1 MRRTFTILFLFFSA
15 VALDAQVLE
24 PVTWSFRS
32 EKTGDNT
39 FDLVMTADLEDN
51 WHLYAMDIEEGG
63 PIATSFTFEPGNGY
77 MLSGKT
83 VEVTKPE
90 VKFDNSFGM
99 NIGMHSGTAEFRQKV
114 TVTGSPVTVKG
125 YVTFMSCDDK
135 QCLPP
140 RDVEF
145 AFELRG
151 GVAAAAK
158 PADEKI
164 TATQEADAGTDDA
177 TTAGTDA
184 ATTAGTEATTG
195 TATGVETDAE
205 ASSTVAE
212 LKTAESADDISFA
225 EGQTEPVTA
234 TDTTSG
240 KQGKGFLKFF
250 LLSMLA
256 GLAGILT
263 PCVFPMIPMTVAFFS
278 QGSGKK
284 GSAVGKA
291 LFFGLTIVILYSL
304 LGIIVS
310 LTSAGAGFANTL
322 STHWIPNVIFFL
334 LFLVFAAS
342 FFGAFEIVLPAKW
355 VSSSDSKVD
364 RGGALATFFLG
375 VTTVLVSFSCTGP
388 IVGALLV
395 EAASGDVLRPT
406 IGMFGFGLAF
416 ALPFTLFALFPS
428 WMNKMPKSG
437 GWLNSVK
444 VVLGFIILAFS
455 LKFASTID
463 TVYNLGILSRDI
475 YLAIWIVLFVL
486 LGIYLMGKIKFSHD
500 SDVPHIGVFRL
511 VLIIA
516 SFTFALYLVPGL
528 FGAPLTRI
536 SALLPP
542 RETSGF
548 NLIKAISEN
557 RGATAPGAIAP
568 GAMGTAGAAICGTPK
583 YSDFLHFEYGLQ
595 GYFDLEEGL
604 ACAKQLNK
612 PVLIDFKGHACA
624 NCKEMDARVWSDPE
638 VQRRI
643 RENFVLVG
651 LYVDDRTKLP
661 DNEVFVSKVD
671 GKEKK
676 TMGKKNEDIEIS
688 MFNTNTLP
696 LYAIVDPSGKP
707 LIETRGTDFDIQA
720 YIDWLDRGADTFQ
733 NR

>member
-1 MRRTFTILFLFFSA
+1 MANRKSLAFAAFLLIHTAF
-15 VALDAQVLE
+15 VNAQVLE
-24 PVTWSFRS
+24 PVAWSFKS
-32 EKTGDNT
+32 EKTAENNYEI
-39 FDLVMTADLEDN
+39 VMTATIDDT
-51 WHLYAMDIEEGG
+51 WHLYAMDLPEGG
-63 PIATSFTFEPGNGY
+63 PVATSFTFETPQDY
-77 MLSGKT
+77 TLDGKP
-83 VEVTKPE
+83 VAINQPE

-99 NIGMHSGTAEFRQKV
+99 DIGMHSGTVEFRQKI
-114 TVTGSPVTVKG
+114 TVSKLPVTVSG
-125 YVTFMSCDDK
+125 FVTFMSCDDS

-145 AFELRG
+145 SVNIG
-151 GVAAAAK
+151 GDTVTSS
-158 PADEKI
+158 PADE
-164 TATQEADAGTDDA
+164 QEAGT
-177 TTAGTDA
+177 
-184 ATTAGTEATTG
+184 
-195 TATGVETDAE
+195 
-205 ASSTVAE
+205 TV
-212 LKTAESADDISFA
+212 
-225 EGQTEPVTA
+225 PV
-234 TDTTSG
+234 D
-240 KQGKGFLKFF
+240 KPRKGFLKFF

-278 QGSGKK
+278 QGGGSK

-291 LFFGLTIVILYSL
+291 LIFGLTIVLLYSS

-322 STHWIPNVIFFL
+322 STHWIPNL
-334 LFLVFAAS
+334 LFFSLFLIFAAS
-342 FFGAFEIVLPAKW
+342 FFGAFEMVLPSKW
-355 VSSSDSKVD
+355 VSSTDSKVD
-364 RGGALATFFLG
+364 RGGAVAAFFLG
-375 VTTVLVSFSCTGP
+375 LTTVLVSFSCTGP

-428 WMNKMPKSG
+428 WMQKMPKSG

-444 VVLGFIILAFS
+444 VVLGFIMLAFS

-486 LGIYLMGKIKFSHD
+486 LGIYLMGKIKFAHD

-548 NLIKAISEN
+548 NLLKAISEN
-557 RGATAPGAIAP
+557 RGSAAPGIMMPGSLAP
-568 GAMGTAGAAICGTPK
+568 GTIAGGTLTTAGASLCEEPK
-583 YSDFLHFEYGLQ
+583 YADFLHFEYGLQ
-595 GYFDLEEGL
+595 GYFDLEQGL
-604 ACAKQLNK
+604 ACARKLGK

-624 NCKEMDARVWSDPE
+624 NCKEMDARVWSDPG
-638 VQRRI
+638 VQQRLRD
-643 RENFVLVG
+643 NFVLVA
-651 LYVDDRTKLP
+651 LYVDDRT
-661 DNEVFVSKVD
+661 
-671 GKEKK
+671 
-676 TMGKKNEDIEIS
+676 
-688 MFNTNTLP
+688 
-696 LYAIVDPSGKP
+696 
-707 LIETRGTDFDIQA
+707 
-720 YIDWLDRGADTFQ
+720 
-733 NR
+733 

>member
-1 MRRTFTILFLFFSA
+1 MKYKMMIRPIAFLVLLLSA
-15 VALDAQVLE
+15 VTLRSQVLE
-24 PVTWSFRS
+24 PATWSFRS

-39 FDLVMTADLEDN
+39 FELVMTAEMEKG
-51 WHLYAMDIEEGG
+51 WHLYAMDIEPGG
-63 PIATSFTFEPGNGY
+63 PIPTSFTFQPGNGFI
-77 MLSGKT
+77 LQGKT
-83 VEVTKPE
+83 FEVSRPE

-99 NIGMHSGTAEFRQKV
+99 NIGMHSGKAEFRQKV
-114 TVTGSPVTVKG
+114 TVSQSPVTVKG
-125 YVTFMSCDDK
+125 SVTFMSCDDK

-145 AFELRG
+145 ALELRG
-151 GVAAAAK
+151 TGTYTAVGDDQATSTETGLVTAQQGVAGSLDIATVQTAAGGQLSTSVTPAEK
-158 PADEKI
+158 P
-164 TATQEADAGTDDA
+164 
-177 TTAGTDA
+177 
-184 ATTAGTEATTG
+184 
-195 TATGVETDAE
+195 
-205 ASSTVAE
+205 
-212 LKTAESADDISFA
+212 
-225 EGQTEPVTA
+225 
-234 TDTTSG
+234 
-240 KQGKGFLKFF
+240 GKGFLKFF

-256 GLAGILT
+256 GFAGILT

-278 QGSGKK
+278 QGNRKK
-284 GSAVGKA
+284 GSAIGQAVI
-291 LFFGLTIVILYSL
+291 FGLTIILLYSS

-322 STHWIPNVIFFL
+322 STHWIPNLLFFA

-342 FFGAFEIVLPAKW
+342 FFGAFEIVLPSKW
-355 VSSSDSKVD
+355 VSSTDSKVD
-364 RGGALATFFLG
+364 KGGALAAFFLG
-375 VTTVLVSFSCTGP
+375 LTTVLVSFSCTGP

-444 VVLGFIILAFS
+444 VVLGFIMLAFS
-455 LKFASTID
+455 LKFASTVD
-463 TVYNLGILSRDI
+463 TVYKLGILSRDI
-475 YLAIWIVLFVL
+475 YLAIWIVLFIL
-486 LGIYLMGKIKFSHD
+486 LGIYLMGKIRFSHD
-500 SDVPHIGVFRL
+500 SDVPHIGIFRL

-548 NLIKAISEN
+548 NLLKAISEN
-557 RGATAPGAIAP
+557 RGAAGTGSYVPGAA
-568 GAMGTAGAAICGTPK
+568 GTAGAAICGTPK

-595 GYFDLEEGL
+595 GYFDLEEAL
-604 ACAKQLNK
+604 ACAAQLDR

-624 NCKEMDARVWSDPE
+624 NCKKMDALVWSDPE

-661 DNEVFVSKVD
+661 EDEVYVSKVD
-671 GKEKK
+671 GKEKR

-696 LYAIVDPSGKP
+696 LYAIVDPSGTP
-707 LIETRGTDFDIQA
+707 LIETRGTDFNIQA
-720 YIDWLDRGADTFQ
+720 YIEWLDRGTEAFR
-733 NR
+733 NK

>member
-1 MRRTFTILFLFFSA
+1 MANRKSL
-15 VALDAQVLE
+15 ALAALLLIHTAFVNAQVLE
-24 PVTWSFRS
+24 PVAWSFKS
-32 EKTGDNT
+32 EKTAENNYDI
-39 FDLVMTADLEDN
+39 VMTATIDN
-51 WHLYAMDIEEGG
+51 TWHLYAMDLPEGG
-63 PIATSFTFEPGNGY
+63 PVATSFTFETPVGY
-77 MLSGKT
+77 TLEGKP
-83 VEVTKPE
+83 VAVNQPE

-99 NIGMHSGTAEFRQKV
+99 DIGMHSGTVEFRQKI
-114 TVTGSPVTVKG
+114 TVSKLPVTVSG
-125 YVTFMSCDDK
+125 FVTFMSCDDT

-145 AFELRG
+145 SVNIWGE
-151 GVAAAAK
+151 VAASAASAEQAAGTTV
-158 PADEKI
+158 PADK
-164 TATQEADAGTDDA
+164 
-177 TTAGTDA
+177 
-184 ATTAGTEATTG
+184 
-195 TATGVETDAE
+195 
-205 ASSTVAE
+205 
-212 LKTAESADDISFA
+212 
-225 EGQTEPVTA
+225 PR
-234 TDTTSG
+234 
-240 KQGKGFLKFF
+240 KGFLKFF

-256 GLAGILT
+256 GFAGILT

-278 QGSGKK
+278 QGTGSK
-284 GSAVGKA
+284 GSAIGKA
-291 LFFGLTIVILYSL
+291 LIFGLSIILLYSS

-322 STHWIPNVIFFL
+322 STHWIPNLLFFT

-342 FFGAFEIVLPAKW
+342 FFGAFEIVLPSKW
-355 VSSSDSKVD
+355 VSTSDSKVD
-364 RGGALATFFLG
+364 RGGALAAFFLG
-375 VTTVLVSFSCTGP
+375 LTTVLVSFSCTGP

-428 WMNKMPKSG
+428 WMQKMPKSG

-444 VVLGFIILAFS
+444 VVLGFIMLAFS
-455 LKFASTID
+455 LKFASTVD

-486 LGIYLMGKIKFSHD
+486 LGMYLMGKIKFSHD
-500 SDVPHIGVFRL
+500 SDVPHIGIFRL

-548 NLIKAISEN
+548 NLLKAIGEN
-557 RGATAPGAIAP
+557 RGTAAPGALVPGTLAP
-568 GAMGTAGAAICGTPK
+568 GTLATAGAALCEEPK
-583 YSDFLHFEYGLQ
+583 YGDFLHFEYGLQ
-595 GYFDLEEGL
+595 GYFDLEQGL
-604 ACAKQLNK
+604 ACAKKLGK

-624 NCKEMDARVWSDPE
+624 NCKEMDARVWSDPG
-638 VQRRI
+638 VQQRLRD
-643 RENFVLVG
+643 NFVLVA

-661 DNEVFVSKVD
+661 ESEVYVSKVD
-671 GKEKK
+671 GKQKK

-696 LYAIVDPSGKP
+696 LYAIVDPDGKP
-707 LIETRGTDFDIQA
+707 LTETRGTNFDIQA
-720 YIDWLDRGADTFQ
+720 YIEWLDRGAEAFRNQ
-733 NR
+733 

>member
-1 MRRTFTILFLFFSA
+1 MRKIPAILLLFITSILA
-15 VALDAQVLE
+15 DAQVLE
-24 PVTWSFRS
+24 PVSWSFTS
-32 EKTGDNT
+32 ESKGNNVYEV
-39 FDLVMTADLEDN
+39 VMTATLDEG
-51 WHLYAMDIEEGG
+51 WHLYAMDLEEGG
-63 PIATSFTFEPGNGY
+63 PVATSFTFEPVTGY
-77 MLSGKT
+77 TLSGKAFT
-83 VEVTKPE
+83 VTEPE
-90 VKFDNSFGM
+90 VKFDNSFDM
-99 NIGMHSGTAEFRQKV
+99 NIGMHSGTAEFRQKI
-114 TVTGSPVTVKG
+114 TVSTYPAKITG
-125 YVTFMSCDDK
+125 YVTFMSCDDM

-145 AFELRG
+145 SLEIKNPG
-151 GVAAAAK
+151 QNGVVKAEEVKDEALPEEAAGA
-158 PADEKI
+158 
-164 TATQEADAGTDDA
+164 
-177 TTAGTDA
+177 TAGDSLPA
-184 ATTAGTEATTG
+184 IAKAENAMQESSFRQGEPGLDEPSVTTTEQP
-195 TATGVETDAE
+195 
-205 ASSTVAE
+205 
-212 LKTAESADDISFA
+212 K
-225 EGQTEPVTA
+225 
-234 TDTTSG
+234 
-240 KQGKGFLKFF
+240 KGFLKFF

-256 GLAGILT
+256 GFAGVLT

-278 QGSGKK
+278 QGNDKK
-284 GSAVGKA
+284 GAAIGKA
-291 LFFGLTIVILYSL
+291 LIFGISIILLYSS

-322 STHWIPNVIFFL
+322 STHWIPNLLFFM

-342 FFGAFEIVLPAKW
+342 FFGAFEMVLPSKW

-364 RGGALATFFLG
+364 RGGALAAFFLG

-406 IGMFGFGLAF
+406 VGMFGFGLAF

-428 WMNKMPKSG
+428 WMQKMPKSG

-444 VVLGFIILAFS
+444 VVLGFIMLAFS
-455 LKFASTID
+455 LKFASTVD
-463 TVYNLGILSRDI
+463 TVYNLGILSRDV

-548 NLIKAISEN
+548 NLLKAISEN
-557 RGATAPGAIAP
+557 SGETAVIRP
-568 GAMGTAGAAICGTPK
+568 AGESAICGTPK
-583 YSDFLHFEYGLQ
+583 YSDFLHFEYGLE

-604 ACAKQLNK
+604 ACARKLDK

-661 DNEVFVSKVD
+661 DNEIFVSKVD

-688 MFNTNTLP
+688 MFNTNSLP
-696 LYAIVDPSGKP
+696 LYAVVDTDGKP
-707 LIETRGTDFDIQA
+707 IIETRGTDFDIQA
-720 YIDWLDRGADTFQ
+720 YIDWLDRAAESY
-733 NR
+733 RSR

>member
-1 MRRTFTILFLFFSA
+1 MVPDRSLVVAIENKKDMRNTLLTVLLLVSA
-15 VALDAQVLE
+15 VTLNAQVLE

-39 FDLVMTADLEDN
+39 FELVMTAEMEKE
-51 WHLYAMDIEEGG
+51 WHLYAMDIEAGG
-63 PIATSFTFEPGNGY
+63 PIPTSFTFEPGAGFTLN
-77 MLSGKT
+77 GKT

-90 VKFDNSFGM
+90 VKYDNSFSM
-99 NIGMHSGTAEFRQKV
+99 NIGMHSGKAEFRQKV
-114 TVTGSPVTVKG
+114 TASKSPVTVKG

-140 RDVEF
+140 KDIEF
-145 AFELRG
+145 ALELKG
-151 GVAAAAK
+151 
-158 PADEKI
+158 
-164 TATQEADAGTDDA
+164 
-177 TTAGTDA
+177 A
-184 ATTAGTEATTG
+184 ATTAIAGGAQTSVGEAAGVTAQADSSGSLEIASVQTG
-195 TATGVETDAE
+195 PAGQI
-205 ASSTVAE
+205 S
-212 LKTAESADDISFA
+212 TAEP
-225 EGQTEPVTA
+225 PV
-234 TDTTSG
+234 D
-240 KQGKGFLKFF
+240 KPKRGFLKFF

-256 GLAGILT
+256 GFAGILT

-278 QGSGKK
+278 QGSVKK
-284 GSAVGKA
+284 GPAVGKA
-291 LFFGLTIVILYSL
+291 LIFGFTIVLLYSL

-322 STHWIPNVIFFL
+322 STHWIPNLLFFL

-342 FFGAFEIVLPAKW
+342 FFGAFEIVLPARW
-355 VSSSDSKVD
+355 VSSTDSRVD
-364 RGGALATFFLG
+364 RGGALASFFLG

-428 WMNKMPKSG
+428 WMNRMPKSG

-455 LKFASTID
+455 LKFASVID
-463 TVYNLGILSRDI
+463 TVYGLGILSRDI
-475 YLAIWIVLFVL
+475 YLAIWIVLFFL
-486 LGIYLMGKIKFSHD
+486 MGLYLMGKIKFSHD

-516 SFTFALYLVPGL
+516 SFTFAVYLVPGL

-536 SALLPP
+536 SSLLPP

-548 NLIKAISEN
+548 NLLKAISEN
-557 RGATAPGAIAP
+557 RGGVTGVSSDGSAV
-568 GAMGTAGAAICGTPK
+568 CGTPK
-583 YSDFLHFEYGLQ
+583 YSDFLHFDYGLQ
-595 GYFDLEEGL
+595 GYFDLEEAL
-604 ACAKQLNK
+604 ACAAQLDR

-624 NCKEMDARVWSDPE
+624 NCKEMDARVWSDPV
-638 VQRRI
+638 VQQRI
-643 RENFVLVG
+643 RDNFVLVG
-651 LYVDDRTKLP
+651 LYIDDRTKLP
-661 DNEVFVSKVD
+661 ESEVFVSKVD

-676 TMGKKNEDIEIS
+676 TLGKKNEDIEIS
-688 MFNTNTLP
+688 MFKTNSMP
-696 LYAIVDPSGKP
+696 LYAIVDSSGKP
-707 LIETRGTDFDIQA
+707 LTETRGTDFDIQA
-720 YIDWLDRGADTFQ
+720 YIDWLDRGAEAYR